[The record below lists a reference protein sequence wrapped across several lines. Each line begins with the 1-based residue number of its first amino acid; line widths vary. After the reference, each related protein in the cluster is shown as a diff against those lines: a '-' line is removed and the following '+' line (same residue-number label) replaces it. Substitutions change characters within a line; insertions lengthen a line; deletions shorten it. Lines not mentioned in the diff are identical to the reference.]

1 MQIRVHI
8 IRDDVQLSKA
18 LDITRQDEIMNSD
31 DLN

>member
-18 LDITRQDEIMNSD
+18 LDITRQYEIMNSD